1 MRIRSA
7 YEPGAE
13 DWEMEAEEGSHIEGL
28 QALRVHPLCV
38 VDPVAVVV
46 VVVVVVAV
54 AVGRGGAE
62 TTVGSTLWTG
72 VDMAMGCFFSW
83 GRGMR
88 L

>member
-46 VVVVVVAV
+46 VVVVVVIVVHGLGA
-54 AVGRGGAE
+54 AGGQVLCTHAE
-62 TTVGSTLWTG
+62 L
-72 VDMAMGCFFSW
+72 
-83 GRGMR
+83 R
-88 L
+88 LHRVIAP